1 MIYAPEP
8 VRPDS
13 GGFPKEGYGLMD
25 FSFAGQHDDARFQ
38 WIREGIHRQMEAQGH
53 LYVADPDDASLVV
66 NFFDRTEPR
75 SFRRRA
81 QAVFVVSVTEIEGGD
96 QTIKEAI
103 PRGYPLLVRSL
114 SNLLIGFTGPEGTE
128 PDAHFITPEQG
139 HYKVQGNEDRGTFFR
154 QVYQRIEPLATSRL
168 IIDNVF
174 DRDLPEELWDGD
186 EITRSIGRAGAR
198 LDAMQLLPAPFPI
211 EDILSDRELRQLK
224 RLYGIG
230 GLSYGNISARLDE
243 TRFWMSASG
252 VDKSRLSEIGRDILL
267 VKDYNP
273 ETGSMILSIPPD
285 VEPRRVSVDAIEHW
299 MIYREHPSVGAI
311 LHVHGWM
318 DGVRSTEFNYPC
330 GTYELGEAVA
340 DIVREAP
347 DPGRAVVGL
356 KNHGLTITGSS
367 LDEIFERIDGRLL
380 KYVPMS

>member
-1 MIYAPEP
+1 
-8 VRPDS
+8 
-13 GGFPKEGYGLMD
+13 MD
-25 FSFAGQHDDARFQ
+25 FSFAGPHDEPRFR
-38 WIREGIHRQMEAQGH
+38 WIREGIHREMAEHGH
-53 LYVADPDDASLVV
+53 RFVEDPDEASLVV
-66 NFFDRTEPR
+66 NFFPREEPR
-75 SFRRRA
+75 SFRRKA

-114 SNLLIGFTGPEGTE
+114 SNLLIGLTGPEGSD

-139 HYKVQGNEDRGTFFR
+139 HYKVQGNGDPRHFFSR
-154 QVYQRIEPLATSRL
+154 MYARIEPLATSRL

-174 DRDLPEELWDGD
+174 DPDLPKDLWEGD
-186 EITRSIGRAGAR
+186 EITRSIRRAGER
-198 LDAMQLLPAPFPI
+198 LDAMNLLPAPFPI

-230 GLSYGNISARLDE
+230 GLSYGNLSARLDE

-252 VDKSRLSEIGRDILL
+252 VDKSKLEEIGRDILL
-267 VKDYNP
+267 VKDYDA
-273 ETGSMILSIPPD
+273 ESGSMILSVSPH

-299 MIYREHPSVGAI
+299 MIYREHPEVGAI

-318 DGVRSTEFNYPC
+318 DGVPSTEFNYPC
-330 GTYELGEAVA
+330 GTYELGKAVA

-347 DPGRAVVGL
+347 EPGRTVVGL
-356 KNHGLTITGSS
+356 KNHGLTITGASM
-367 LDEIFERIDGRLL
+367 DEIFERIDGRLL

>member
-1 MIYAPEP
+1 
-8 VRPDS
+8 
-13 GGFPKEGYGLMD
+13 MD
-25 FSFAGQHDDARFQ
+25 FSFAGQHDDPRFR
-38 WIREGIHRQMEAQGH
+38 WVREGIHQEMEGH
-53 LYVADPDDASLVV
+53 GHRFVEDPDRASLVV
-66 NFFDRTEPR
+66 NFFPREEPR

-114 SNLLIGFTGPEGTE
+114 SNLLIGLTGPENAN

-139 HYKVQGNEDRGTFFR
+139 HYKVQGNGDVRHFFR
-154 QVYQRIEPLATSRL
+154 KMYDRIEPLATSRL

-174 DRDLPEELWDGD
+174 DPDLPEELRGGD
-186 EITRSIGRAGAR
+186 EISHSIRRAGER
-198 LDAMQLLPAPFPI
+198 LDAMNLLPAPFPI
-211 EDILSDRELRQLK
+211 EDILSERELRQLK

-252 VDKSRLSEIGRDILL
+252 VDKSKLVEIGRDILL
-267 VKDYNP
+267 VKDYDA
-273 ETGSMILSIPPD
+273 ETGAMILSVPPD

-299 MIYREHPSVGAI
+299 MIYREHPEVGAI

-318 DGVRSTEFNYPC
+318 DGVPSTEFNYPC
-330 GTYELGEAVA
+330 GTYELGKAVA

-347 DPGRAVVGL
+347 EPGRTVVGL
-356 KNHGLTITGSS
+356 KNHGLTITGAS
-367 LDEIFERIDGRLL
+367 LDEIFERIDGKLL

>member
-1 MIYAPEP
+1 
-8 VRPDS
+8 
-13 GGFPKEGYGLMD
+13 MD
-25 FSFAGQHDDARFQ
+25 FSFAGQYQDDRFQ
-38 WIREGIHRQMEAQGH
+38 WVREGIHQVMESNGH
-53 LYVADPDDASLVV
+53 RFVENPDDARLVV
-66 NFFDRTEPR
+66 NFFPRESPR

-96 QTIKEAI
+96 QTIREAI

-114 SNLLIGFTGPEGTE
+114 SNLLIGLTGPAESR

-139 HYKVQGNEDRGTFFR
+139 HYKVQGSPDIPDFFR
-154 QVYQRIEPLATSRL
+154 KVYQRIEPLATARL

-174 DRDLPEELWDGD
+174 ETDLPEELRDGD
-186 EITRSIGRAGAR
+186 EITASIRRAGER
-198 LDAMQLLPAPFPI
+198 LDAMNLLPAPFPI
-211 EDILSDRELRQLK
+211 EDILSERDLRQLK

-230 GLSYGNISARLDE
+230 GLSYGNISARLDA

-252 VDKSRLSEIGRDILL
+252 VDKSKLVEIGRDILL
-267 VKDYNP
+267 VKDYQP
-273 ETGSMILSIPPD
+273 ETGSMVLSVHPD

-299 MIYREHPSVGAI
+299 MIYREHPDVGAI

-340 DIVREAP
+340 DIVRDEP
-347 DPGRAVVGL
+347 EPGRAVVGL
-356 KNHGLTITGSS
+356 RNHGLTITGAS

-380 KYVPMS
+380 KYVPMV

>member
-1 MIYAPEP
+1 M
-8 VRPDS
+8 DS
-13 GGFPKEGYGLMD
+13 FKEHVMD
-25 FSFAGQHDDARFQ
+25 FAFAGHHQAPDFQ
-38 WIREGIHRQMEAQGH
+38 WLVRGIRKVMEAHGH
-53 LYVADPDDASLVV
+53 VHVENPDDASLVV
-66 NFFDRTEPR
+66 NCFPRETPR

-96 QTIKEAI
+96 QTIREAI

-114 SNLLIGFTGPEGTE
+114 SNLLIGLTGPESAN

-139 HYKVQGNEDRGTFFR
+139 HYKVTGTPDQGDFFE
-154 QVYQRIEPLATSRL
+154 QVYRRIEPLATSRL

-174 DRDLPEELWDGD
+174 DTDLPEALWKGD
-186 EITRSIGRAGAR
+186 EISHSIRRAGER
-198 LDAMQLLPAPFPI
+198 LEAMNLLPAPFPI
-211 EDILSDRELRQLK
+211 EDILSERDLRQLK

-252 VDKSRLSEIGRDILL
+252 VDKSKLVEIGRDILL
-267 VKDYNP
+267 VKDYDAAS
-273 ETGSMILSIPPD
+273 GAMVLSVPPG

-299 MIYREHPSVGAI
+299 MIYREHPEVGAI

-330 GTYELGEAVA
+330 GTYELGKAVA
-340 DIVREAP
+340 DIVREDP
-347 DPGRAVVGL
+347 DPARAVVGL
-356 KNHGLTITGSS
+356 RNHGLTITGRS

>member
-1 MIYAPEP
+1 
-8 VRPDS
+8 
-13 GGFPKEGYGLMD
+13 MD
-25 FSFAGQHDDARFQ
+25 FSFAGHHDDERFR
-38 WIREGIHRQMEAQGH
+38 WVRTGIHKAMEAHGH
-53 LYVADPDDASLVV
+53 RFVEDPDQASLVV
-66 NFFDRTEPR
+66 NVFPRESPR

-96 QTIKEAI
+96 QTIREAI

-114 SNLLIGFTGPEGTE
+114 SNLLIGLTGPDAQN

-139 HYKVQGNEDRGTFFR
+139 HYKVHGGEDRDDFFEK
-154 QVYQRIEPLATSRL
+154 VYRRIEPLATSRL

-174 DRDLPEELWDGD
+174 DTDLPEDLWEGD
-186 EITRSIGRAGAR
+186 DITASIRRAGER
-198 LDAMQLLPAPFPI
+198 LDAMNLLPAPFPI
-211 EDILSDRELRQLK
+211 EDILSDRDLRQLK

-230 GLSYGNISARLDE
+230 GLSYGNISARLDD

-252 VDKSRLSEIGRDILL
+252 VDKSKLVEIGRDILL
-267 VKDYNP
+267 VKDYDAG
-273 ETGSMILSIPPD
+273 TGSMILSVPPE

-299 MIYREHPSVGAI
+299 MIYREHPEVGAI

-330 GTYELGEAVA
+330 GTYELGKAVA
-340 DIVREAP
+340 DIVRDDPE
-347 DPGRAVVGL
+347 PGRAVVGL
-356 KNHGLTITGSS
+356 KNHGLTITGAS

-380 KYVPMS
+380 KYVPMT